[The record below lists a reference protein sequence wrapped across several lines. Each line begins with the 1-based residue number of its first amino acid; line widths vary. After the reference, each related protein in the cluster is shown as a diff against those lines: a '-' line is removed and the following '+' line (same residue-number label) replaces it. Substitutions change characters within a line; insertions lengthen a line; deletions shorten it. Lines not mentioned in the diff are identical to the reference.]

1 LGEGNV
7 PSNLFELISARQH
20 WLSTR
25 FGVLA
30 QNVANADTPGFRP
43 RDLAPGSFA
52 EMLDRLRAPQPP
64 EGLQRTHPRHLDAG
78 PGVASEPR
86 ARPRTPLEVAPAGNA
101 VVLAEELRKLGETQR
116 NYLLDLNLMAKYR
129 SLLRSALGIGR

>member
-1 LGEGNV
+1 M
-7 PSNLFELISARQH
+7 PSDLFDLISARQH

-25 FGVLA
+25 FGILA

-52 EMLDRLRAPQPP
+52 ELLSRLRAPQPP
-64 EGLQRTHPRHLDAG
+64 EGLTQSHPRHLDGG
-78 PGVASEPR
+78 PGPAAEPR

-101 VVLAEELRKLGETQR
+101 VIIAEELRKLGETQR
-116 NYLLDLNLMAKYR
+116 NYLLDLNLFAKYR
-129 SLLRSALGIGR
+129 ALLRSALGIGR